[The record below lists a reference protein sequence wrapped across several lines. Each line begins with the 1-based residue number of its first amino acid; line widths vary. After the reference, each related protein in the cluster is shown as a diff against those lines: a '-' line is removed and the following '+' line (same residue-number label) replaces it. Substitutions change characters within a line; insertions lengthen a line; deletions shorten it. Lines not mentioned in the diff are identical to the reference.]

1 MYDRH
6 DLVPAT
12 PPERDGVL
20 DVTVLLLGGG
30 LSSTAIVPVEIF
42 DAAGQ
47 LWNDL
52 QDRPA
57 EPAFRV
63 TTATVDGRPV
73 RTATGFSIAPEAS
86 IEQIER
92 TDIVIIPT
100 PGLELDVALVENSVV
115 LPWLRRLYEG
125 GAYVAGVCAG
135 AAFVAEAG
143 LLDGRIGTT
152 HWAIARDFATRW
164 RRVNW
169 RTDLFV
175 TEDHRVLC
183 SGGLYASMDLS
194 LYLVEKFCGHEVA
207 LQCAKA
213 LLLPMPRKLQTG
225 YATLP
230 LSPPH
235 GDDRI
240 RAIEIYLQ
248 SAYREPIS
256 TEALARRAGLGART
270 FLRHFKAATGR
281 HPGAYIQA
289 LRIETAKAMLERDT
303 APIQQVSSAVGY
315 DDVAFFRTLFKR
327 ATGMTPAEYRSHFA
341 PLATH
346 DAAEV
351 PPIGVPRLA
360 AA

>member
-1 MYDRH
+1 MHDRQ
-6 DLVPAT
+6 DQT
-12 PPERDGVL
+12 PSARVERTGVL

-42 DAAGQ
+42 DSAGQ

-63 TTATVDGRPV
+63 TTATIDGEPV
-73 RTATGFSIAPEAS
+73 RTANGLRIAPEVS
-86 IEQIER
+86 IDKIER
-92 TDIVIIPT
+92 TDIVVIPT
-100 PGLELDVALVENSVV
+100 PGLELDLALVENSVV
-115 LPWLRRLYEG
+115 LPWLRRLYDG

-135 AAFVAEAG
+135 AAFLAEAG
-143 LLDGRIGTT
+143 LLDGRMGTT
-152 HWAIARDFATRW
+152 HWAIARDFAARW

-235 GDDRI
+235 GDERI
-240 RAIEIYLQ
+240 RAIEAYLQ
-248 SAYREPIS
+248 SAYNEPVS
-256 TEALARRAGLGART
+256 TDALAQRAGLGART

-289 LRIETAKAMLERDT
+289 LRMETAKAMLERDN

-327 ATGMTPAEYRSHFA
+327 ATGMTPAEYRAHFA

-346 DAAEV
+346 AAET
-351 PPIGVPRLA
+351 PPIAVERLA